1 MGIPLLRGRG
11 IEARDDA
18 ESPHVAVITES
29 LAKSRWPDRDP
40 IGQMIQFGNMD
51 RHFEPMTIVGIVG
64 DVRDRNIEALPR
76 PTLYASARQR
86 PNRTDDFTMVIHGTA
101 DPAWL
106 IGRAGEIVRALDPD
120 VPPHFRTIE
129 QVFATS
135 LANRRF
141 SLLLL
146 SVFAGAAL
154 LLAVIGIY
162 GVMSYVVTQRTQ
174 EMGVRLAL
182 GATPGAIAR
191 LVLGQGARLVV
202 IGLTLGIAG
211 AVLLTRL
218 MTSLLFEITPT
229 DPVTYGG
236 VALVLAV
243 TAVAACQI
251 PAWRAT
257 RVDPLTA
264 LRSE

>member
-1 MGIPLLRGRG
+1 M
-11 IEARDDA
+11 
-18 ESPHVAVITES
+18 
-29 LAKSRWPDRDP
+29 
-40 IGQMIQFGNMD
+40 
-51 RHFEPMTIVGIVG
+51 
-64 DVRDRNIEALPR
+64 
-76 PTLYASARQR
+76 
-86 PNRTDDFTMVIHGTA
+86 
-101 DPAWL
+101 
-106 IGRAGEIVRALDPD
+106 RALDPD
-120 VPPHFRTIE
+120 VPPRFRTIE
-129 QVFATS
+129 QVVATS
-135 LANRRF
+135 VANRRF

-202 IGLTLGIAG
+202 IGLALGIVG
-211 AVLLTRL
+211 AVVLTRL

>member
-1 MGIPLLRGRG
+1 
-11 IEARDDA
+11 
-18 ESPHVAVITES
+18 
-29 LAKSRWPDRDP
+29 
-40 IGQMIQFGNMD
+40 
-51 RHFEPMTIVGIVG
+51 
-64 DVRDRNIEALPR
+64 
-76 PTLYASARQR
+76 
-86 PNRTDDFTMVIHGTA
+86 
-101 DPAWL
+101 
-106 IGRAGEIVRALDPD
+106 
-120 VPPHFRTIE
+120 
-129 QVFATS
+129 
-135 LANRRF
+135 
-141 SLLLL
+141 LL

-182 GATPGAIAR
+182 GATPVEIAR

-202 IGLTLGIAG
+202 IGLALGIAG
-211 AVLLTRL
+211 AVALTRL
-218 MTSLLFEITPT
+218 MTSLLFEVTPT

-264 LRSE
+264 LRSD